1 MSVAELSDCA
11 KNVAIA
17 AISKN
22 NPLKMKNKKI
32 PWLDLGRTWQ
42 NTTTQRRN
50 VARTWGKKSS
60 WFAQRS
66 IPRRGRGLRK
76 RRASFQAWMPLLSW
90 GTKDLLSALST
101 NTITNLW
108 HNVRISTIYLC
119 TKYVIPF
126 IPETLMIFWHIV
138 EQKKHQQQHSQEDT
152 VWKLFSAMAWTVFNV
167 LKIDI
172 FFDHDF

>member
-32 PWLDLGRTWQ
+32 PRQDLGRTWQ

-50 VARTWGKKSS
+50 VTRTWGKKSS

-167 LKIDI
+167 LKIDL
-172 FFDHDF
+172 FLDHDF